1 MPKGKPISEDLRW
14 AIVRMHALGVPV
26 KTIHSYTD
34 VSPRQIYRVVNR
46 FQSTGKVLT
55 ASQRQRTGRPRH
67 LSSDDVAV
75 CLRCLYLHHNVIFLL
90 QYLQGCLDLSC
101 DKYLDELQL
110 GLQETCGRVVSQ
122 STIWRALK
130 RSGYTM
136 KKVRDPTAL

>member
-1 MPKGKPISEDLRW
+1 MLQ
-14 AIVRMHALGVPV
+14 
-26 KTIHSYTD
+26 Y
-34 VSPRQIYRVVNR
+34 VS
-46 FQSTGKVLT
+46 
-55 ASQRQRTGRPRH
+55 
-67 LSSDDVAV
+67 
-75 CLRCLYLHHNVIFLL
+75 RCLYPHHGAIFLL

-136 KKVRDPTAL
+136 KKVRNLIPAIIFN

>member
-1 MPKGKPISEDLRW
+1 
-14 AIVRMHALGVPV
+14 
-26 KTIHSYTD
+26 
-34 VSPRQIYRVVNR
+34 
-46 FQSTGKVLT
+46 
-55 ASQRQRTGRPRH
+55 
-67 LSSDDVAV
+67 
-75 CLRCLYLHHNVIFLL
+75 

-122 STIWRALK
+122 STIWCALK